1 MEQMTMF
8 DTLDGR
14 MSNQPRLISPAELA
28 IICQMQRTA
37 RGWSQDTL
45 AELTG
50 LTVRTVQR
58 VEAGQPSNPETR
70 RALARVFGADD
81 IDTFNKPHAHL
92 TPEEFEA
99 QERER
104 KEDFERKYVTLD
116 VAPMTGRGIARL
128 GEGVHAACVELS
140 DTLAARKDVEDVFAE
155 LKNYVRDFMDVADEV
170 GAGDRLTMGDEM
182 ERMVGDL
189 RSPGL
194 LHRGRQAFPL
204 LAMGARRQAH
214 DDDGSLPVHRAS
226 RKGAGGHRNPTRC
239 TRVPVALN
247 ARSPHRCRQGLRVFP
262 SAMPMAEGIL
272 DCCAE
277 SSRVRRPIPL
287 RLCLRRWL
295 GPRTACT
302 TTPHM

>member
-8 DTLDGR
+8 DTLDGS
-14 MSNQPRLISPAELA
+14 MSNQPRLISPAEMA
-28 IICQMQRTA
+28 IVCQMQRAA

-58 VEAGQPSNPETR
+58 VESGQPSNPETR

-99 QERER
+99 QERKR
-104 KEDFERKYVTLD
+104 KEEFEREYVTVD
-116 VAPMTGRGIARL
+116 VTPMTGRGIARL

-140 DTLAARKDVEDVFAE
+140 DALAARKDVEDVLAE
-155 LKNYVRDFMDVADEV
+155 LKDYVRDFMDIADDV

-189 RSPGL
+189 RRLGCSIVGGKRSL
-194 LHRGRQAFPL
+194 
-204 LAMGARRQAH
+204 
-214 DDDGSLPVHRAS
+214 SLPW
-226 RKGAGGHRNPTRC
+226 GRN
-239 TRVPVALN
+239 
-247 ARSPHRCRQGLRVFP
+247 GK
-262 SAMPMAEGIL
+262 PM
-272 DCCAE
+272 
-277 SSRVRRPIPL
+277 
-287 RLCLRRWL
+287 
-295 GPRTACT
+295 T
-302 TTPHM
+302 TTAVYLFIVPAGKEPAAIAVPRDAGTSL

>member
-58 VEAGQPSNPETR
+58 VEAGQPSSPETR

-81 IDTFNKPHAHL
+81 IDRFNKPHAHQ

-99 QERER
+99 QERKR
-104 KEDFERKYVTLD
+104 KEDFEREYVTID
-116 VAPMTGRGIARL
+116 VMPMTGRGIARL

-140 DTLAARKDVEDVFAE
+140 DDLAARKDVEDVLAE
-155 LKNYVRDFMDVADEV
+155 LKDYVRDFMDIADEV

-189 RSPGL
+189 RRLGCSIVGGKRSL
-194 LHRGRQAFPL
+194 
-204 LAMGARRQAH
+204 
-214 DDDGSLPVHRAS
+214 SLPWGLSGKSMETMAVYLFIVP
-226 RKGAGGHRNPTRC
+226 AGKEPAVIAIPGPVRNF
-239 TRVPVALN
+239 V
-247 ARSPHRCRQGLRVFP
+247 
-262 SAMPMAEGIL
+262 
-272 DCCAE
+272 
-277 SSRVRRPIPL
+277 
-287 RLCLRRWL
+287 
-295 GPRTACT
+295 
-302 TTPHM
+302 